1 MRRLAFLML
10 GWIAGSG
17 AMAAPFADPT
27 QPPGDGSG
35 SNVTQG
41 DAIEGPRLQS
51 VLIAPNRRLA
61 VIGGQTVKLGG
72 MFGSAKVVR
81 ITESE
86 VVLQTGADRQ
96 TLKLHPEVEKRGVRP
111 VIRSGAGQKGAR
123 Q

>member
-1 MRRLAFLML
+1 MKRVAYLVL
-10 GWIAGSG
+10 GWLAWASAI
-17 AMAAPFADPT
+17 AAPFADPT
-27 QPPGDGSG
+27 QPPGGGTVLDGTRG
-35 SNVTQG
+35 GAV
-41 DAIEGPRLQS
+41 DGPRLQS

-61 VIGGQTVKLGG
+61 VIDGRTISLGG

-96 TLKLHPEVEKRGVRP
+96 TLKLHPEIEKRGVRP
-111 VIRSGAGQKGAR
+111 VVRTAVGQKGAR